1 MSKEP
6 QTRTL
11 NQTPKAVIITFEYKR
26 TGMRG
31 LRDTILISF
40 KSGKIIKSR
49 LHTSRSGH
57 HGTRQY
63 TLLPAKYLM
72 YDVYRSNL
80 GNIYIDLKVIEVN
93 ESGEIK
99 SLREWSLYEG
109 KEQRMLLNDL
119 PEGIR
124 SMLLNNKDQLPLFD
138 YVLNQDQTE

>member
-1 MSKEP
+1 MSEEESK
-6 QTRTL
+6 

-49 LHTSRSGH
+49 LHTSRSGR

-63 TLLPAKYLM
+63 MLLPARYLM
-72 YDVYRSNL
+72 YDVSQSNL
-80 GNIYIDLKVIEVN
+80 GNVYINVRVVEVN

-99 SLREWSLYEG
+99 SLRKWSLYEG
-109 KEQRMLLNDL
+109 KEQRILISDL
-119 PEGIR
+119 PENIR
-124 SMLLNNKDQLPLFD
+124 TILMNNKDQLPLFD
-138 YVLNQDQTE
+138 YIDQTE